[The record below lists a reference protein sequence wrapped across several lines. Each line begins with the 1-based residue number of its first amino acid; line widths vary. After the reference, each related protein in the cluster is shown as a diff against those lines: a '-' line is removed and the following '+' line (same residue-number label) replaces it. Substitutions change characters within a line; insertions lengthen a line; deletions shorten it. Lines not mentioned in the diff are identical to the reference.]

1 MAEENDENKAD
12 ENKATETDIFQQQK
26 KTIDT
31 LIEVLEKQ
39 GGEQQPVYVSPPA
52 PTAKP
57 PNYLLYIGLA
67 IGAFI
72 LFKGKLK

>member
-1 MAEENDENKAD
+1 MAD
-12 ENKATETDIFQQQK
+12 ENNETETTETDIFQQQK

-31 LIEVLEKQ
+31 LIDVLEKQ
-39 GGEQQPVYVSPPA
+39 GGPQVQPVYVSPPA

-57 PNYLLYIGLA
+57 PNYILYIGLA
-67 IGAFI
+67 IGAII